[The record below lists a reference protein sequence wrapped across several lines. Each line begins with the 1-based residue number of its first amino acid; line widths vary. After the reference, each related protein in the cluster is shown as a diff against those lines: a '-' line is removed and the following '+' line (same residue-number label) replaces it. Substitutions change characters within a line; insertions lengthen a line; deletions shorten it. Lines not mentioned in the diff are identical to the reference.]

1 VDDPDLENGSCKTES
16 ALEQIPIPCGA
27 RITLFQSKS
36 SWTPAVAT
44 PLISLGV
51 ASQLSSPAKAGDDAF
66 FRARRWPNWIDYSI
80 TVVDTQGSGGGGSG
94 GGPQI
99 VP

>member
-27 RITLFQSKS
+27 RATLFQSKS

-51 ASQLSSPAKAGDDAF
+51 ASQLSSPAKAGDDAPQDVPS
-66 FRARRWPNWIDYSI
+66 RRGAPLREAW
-80 TVVDTQGSGGGGSG
+80 QKGG
-94 GGPQI
+94 
-99 VP
+99 V